1 MPTSFLIVGLGASA
15 GGVDALK
22 RFFEH
27 VPADSGIAFVVILHL
42 SPAHESRLADVV
54 QSSAALPVT
63 QVQERVRV
71 EPNHVYVI
79 PPSRSLSMED
89 GHLALSDV
97 SRIEER
103 RAPADI
109 FFRTLAETHHARAV
123 GVVLSGT
130 GADGSVG
137 LKHIK
142 ENGGLCFAQDPD
154 EAEYGDMPLN
164 SIATGCVD
172 HVLPVAAIATKI
184 LTLKAHP
191 RTLDRMGAA
200 AETPEEEEEA
210 ALGDVI
216 AELRRHTGHDF
227 SSYKRATL
235 LRRVGRRMMVTE
247 CGELSQYAQFARA
260 RPAEWQALLKD
271 LLISVTHFF
280 RDREAFAVLETEII
294 PKLFEGKG
302 GDDQVRAWIAGCA
315 TGEEAYS
322 LAILLAEYAASRN
335 SAPAV
340 QIFATDI
347 DGPSIAL
354 ARRGLYSL
362 NEVADVPPERLR
374 AFFTQETDGYRVRQE
389 LRQMVLFSQHNVI
402 KDPPFSH
409 LDLVSCR
416 NLLIYLHR
424 SGQRRVMEVAHFA
437 LKPGRFLFLGSS
449 ESVDGSTDL
458 FTAFDKDANL
468 YQSRVL
474 PLRLGLPV
482 PEPHALPAI
491 ERRPPERDR
500 QPSPL
505 LERLVSADLHHR
517 LLEAYAP
524 PSLVVNE
531 QYEMVHLSTR
541 AGRYLQLPGGDPSFN
556 LLKVVRPE
564 LRVEVRAALY
574 QAMERRT
581 AVEAKGLA
589 LRLDDQDVRLNVTV
603 RPVVDGKTAL
613 FVVLFDELHGD
624 TLASDAPAPLPMRPD
639 DVARQLEEEVTSLRL
654 QLRGLLER
662 HELHT
667 EDHKASVEQ
676 HQAMNEELRSSAEE
690 LETSR
695 EELQS
700 LNEELRTVN
709 QELKIKIDEQA
720 RANDDMRNLVN
731 ATEIGTIFLDRALR
745 IKLFTPAVRT
755 IFNLIPADR
764 GRPLSD
770 INSTLLHPDL
780 HQDVERVLE
789 TLERVEREVQT
800 RDGRWLLIRV
810 HPYRTVDDRIDGVV
824 FTFLDVTDRKLAADR
839 VQRSEERLR
848 RATEIDNVGVMF
860 FSADGVITDANDAFL
875 RMSGYT
881 RQALERRQLHW
892 EDITPLEWKPVS
904 RRALE
909 EFRTSGKTTPHERE
923 YIASDGARSWA
934 LCAAASLG
942 PDEGVE
948 FIVDITA
955 TKRIEEQLRRSE
967 TRLRL
972 IVEGVTEYAIFSLD
986 SAGCIDHW
994 NPGAERMFGYAEGD
1008 IVGRP
1013 VSLLFT
1019 PEDRAA
1025 GVDQEELRQARES
1038 GRASD
1043 DRWHL
1048 RNDGTRFFVS
1058 GITTPLYGSS
1068 DRVLGYVKVARDL
1081 TDRKQWEDAL
1091 QSAHNTL
1098 ELRVEQRTTELAA
1111 ANRILD
1117 IEVQERRR
1125 AEEQI
1130 RGLLGRIIGVQEDER
1145 RRIARDLHDHIGQ
1158 QVVGLGLT
1166 LEALQQL
1173 PEAKPTFVAKIEDAQ
1188 QTIARLDRDLDFFVW
1203 ELRPAGLDDLGL
1215 VVAIRNFVAEWSR
1228 IFGLAAEFHS
1238 TGLDGQRLTFEIETN
1253 LYRILQEAL
1262 NNVYKHA
1269 QATTVSVIL
1278 ERRGSEVLLVVE
1290 DDGRGFLPAPTD
1302 SADRGMGLLGIRER
1316 AALSAGTA
1324 EIESAPG
1331 KGTTI
1336 FVRVPLVVRKEVPSD
1351 LQ

>member
-1 MPTSFLIVGLGASA
+1 MSAPFLIVGLGASA
-15 GGVDALK
+15 GGVEALK
-22 RFFEH
+22 RFFAQ

-42 SPAHESRLADVV
+42 SPAHDSRLADVL

-71 EPNHVYVI
+71 EPNQVYVI

-89 GHLALSDV
+89 GYLALSDM

-103 RAPADI
+103 RAPIDI

-137 LKHIK
+137 LKRIK

-154 EAEYGDMPLN
+154 EAEYGDMPIN

-172 HVLPVAAIATKI
+172 HVLPVAAIAAKI
-184 LTLKAHP
+184 LTLKAHL
-191 RTLDRMGAA
+191 RTLDRLGAG
-200 AETPEEEEEA
+200 AETPVEDEA

-216 AELRRHTGHDF
+216 AQLRTQTGHDF
-227 SSYKRATL
+227 STYKRATL
-235 LRRVGRRMMVTE
+235 LRRIGRRMAVNE
-247 CGELSQYAQFARA
+247 FVELSEYAQFARA

-280 RDREAFAVLETEII
+280 RDREAFEVLEKQVV
-294 PKLFEGKG
+294 PKLFERKG
-302 GDDQVRAWIAGCA
+302 RHDQVRAWIAGCA

-335 SAPAV
+335 SAPAI
-340 QIFATDI
+340 QLFATDI
-347 DGPSIAL
+347 DGPSIAF
-354 ARRGLYSL
+354 ARRGSYSL
-362 NEVADVPPERLR
+362 NEAADVSSERLR
-374 AFFTQETDGYRVRQE
+374 AFFTKETDGYRVRQE
-389 LRQMVLFSQHNVI
+389 LRHMVLFSQHNVI

-409 LDLVSCR
+409 LDLMSCR
-416 NLLIYLHR
+416 NLLIYLNR
-424 SGQRRVMEVAHFA
+424 TGQRRVMEVAHFA

-458 FTAFDKDANL
+458 FTAFDKDAYL
-468 YQSRVL
+468 YQSRAL

-482 PEPHALPAI
+482 PEPHAVPPI
-491 ERRPPERDR
+491 ERRPPERSSR
-500 QPSPL
+500 PATSP
-505 LERLVSADLHHR
+505 ERLVSADLHHR

-531 QYEMVHLSTR
+531 ECDVVHLSAR
-541 AGRYLQLPGGDPSFN
+541 AGRYLQVPGGEPSYN

-574 QAMERRT
+574 QAMEQRT

-589 LRLDDQDVRLNVTV
+589 LRLDDQDVRVNVTV
-603 RPVVDGKTAL
+603 RPVVEGETSL
-613 FVVLFDELHGD
+613 FVVLFDEVHGD
-624 TLASDAPAPLPMRPD
+624 TTASDATAPLPMRYD
-639 DVARQLEEEVTSLRL
+639 DVARQLEEETTRLRV
-654 QLRGLLER
+654 QLRALLEQY
-662 HELHT
+662 ELHV
-667 EDHKASVEQ
+667 EEHNASLEEQ
-676 HQAMNEELRSSAEE
+676 QAMNEELRSSAEE

-700 LNEELRTVN
+700 LNEELQTVN
-709 QELKIKIDEQA
+709 QELKIKVDEQA
-720 RANDDMRNLVN
+720 QANDDMRNLVN
-731 ATEIGTIFLDRALR
+731 ATEIGTVFLDRTRR

-755 IFNLIPADR
+755 IFNLILADR

-770 INSTLLHPDL
+770 INSTLLHADL
-780 HQDVERVLE
+780 HEDVERVME

-800 RDGRWLLIRV
+800 RDDRWLLMRV
-810 HPYRTVDDRIDGVV
+810 HPYRTIDDRIDGVV
-824 FTFLDVTDRKLAADR
+824 LTFFDITDRKRAADHI
-839 VQRSEERLR
+839 QISEERLR

-860 FSADGVITDANDAFL
+860 FSGDGIITNANDAFL

-881 RQALERRQLHW
+881 REALEQRRLRW
-892 EDITPLEWKPVS
+892 EDITPPDWKPVS

-909 EFRTSGKTTPHERE
+909 EFRATGKTTPHERE
-923 YIASDGARSWA
+923 YIGSSGARSWA
-934 LCAAASLG
+934 LCAAARLG

-955 TKRIEEQLRRSE
+955 SKRIEDELRRSE

-972 IVEGVTEYAIFSLD
+972 IVEGVTDYAIFTLD
-986 SAGCIDHW
+986 AAGCIDHW
-994 NPGAERMFGYAEGD
+994 NTGAERMFGYIEGE

-1025 GVDQEELRQARES
+1025 GVDREELRQARES

-1043 DRWHL
+1043 DRWHI
-1048 RNDGTRFFVS
+1048 RKDGTRFFVS
-1058 GITTPLYGSS
+1058 GITAPLYASP
-1068 DRVLGYVKVARDL
+1068 DRLLGYVKVARDL

-1091 QSAHNTL
+1091 QEAHNTL
-1098 ELRVEQRTTELAA
+1098 ELRVEDRTKELAA

-1117 IEVQERRR
+1117 MEVQERRR
-1125 AEEQI
+1125 GEEQI
-1130 RGLLGRIIGVQEDER
+1130 RGLLGRLIGVQEDER

-1158 QVVGLGLT
+1158 QIVGLGLT
-1166 LEALQQL
+1166 LEALQQV
-1173 PEAKPTFVAKIEDAQ
+1173 PEANPTLVGKIEDAR

-1215 VVAIRNFVAEWSR
+1215 VVAVRNFVAEWSR
-1228 IFGLAAEFHS
+1228 TFGVAAEFHS
-1238 TGLDGQRLTFEIETN
+1238 TLLDDQRLSFETESN
-1253 LYRILQEAL
+1253 LYRISQEAL

-1269 QATTVSVIL
+1269 QATAVSVIL
-1278 ERRGSEVLLVVE
+1278 ERRGNDVLLVIE
-1290 DDGRGFLPAPTD
+1290 DDGCGFVAPPPD
-1302 SADRGMGLLGIRER
+1302 RMDRGMGLLGMRER
-1316 AALSAGTA
+1316 AALSGGTA

-1336 FVRVPLVVRKEVPSD
+1336 YVRVPLLARKEATSD
-1351 LQ
+1351 LE